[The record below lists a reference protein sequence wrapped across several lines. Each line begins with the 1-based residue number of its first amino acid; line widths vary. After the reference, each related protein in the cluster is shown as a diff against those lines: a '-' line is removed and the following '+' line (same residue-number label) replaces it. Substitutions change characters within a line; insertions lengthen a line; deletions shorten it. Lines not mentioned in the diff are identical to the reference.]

1 MARKRTAKLPDGGW
15 SLTSVLA
22 PSAQRFHRLAAIW
35 QVAGFLLQG
44 YTGLTFF
51 RFMKSIMPLLDCT
64 LKSTSDKSFLN
75 VVSVQE
81 SRPTS
86 RIPINWESC
95 KIQPSQISQ
104 CGLRISPVTTY
115 IRGDVFGPCGGE
127 SGDIS
132 SIPAIWA
139 TLRSSSICGAC
150 QL

>member
-64 LKSTSDKSFLN
+64 QKHFRQKLLECRFRARVKTDFKNPYQLGIVQNSTFSNF
-75 VVSVQE
+75 
-81 SRPTS
+81 
-86 RIPINWESC
+86 
-95 KIQPSQISQ
+95 
-104 CGLRISPVTTY
+104 PV
-115 IRGDVFGPCGGE
+115 
-127 SGDIS
+127 
-132 SIPAIWA
+132 WA
-139 TLRSSSICGAC
+139 TYFSGHYLHSRRRVWTLRWRVWRHQQHSCYLGNSTVLKYLRCLSA
-150 QL
+150 